1 MNLKGM
7 ASIVSQLRTQ
17 RADFVNQIGHIDA
30 ALIVL
35 GKVNGTY
42 ASQVPVRTTSAAGRK
57 RIAAAQR
64 ARWAKV
70 RGKAKVATAKRT
82 MSAKSRAKI
91 GAAQRRRWARVRA
104 KRK

>member
-7 ASIVSQLRTQ
+7 EAIFSQLRAQ

-35 GKVNGTY
+35 GKVNGTH
-42 ASQVPVRTTSAAGRK
+42 AQVAVRTISAAGRK

-70 RGKAKVATAKRT
+70 RGKSKAAPKRT
-82 MSAKSRAKI
+82 MSASSRRKI
-91 GAAQRRRWARVRA
+91 AAAQKKRWA
-104 KRK
+104 KFRKSKA

>member
-7 ASIVSQLRTQ
+7 ESIVSQLRAQ

-35 GKVNGTY
+35 GKVNGTH
-42 ASQVPVRTTSAAGRK
+42 ASQVAVRTISAAGRK

-64 ARWAKV
+64 TRWARV
-70 RGKAKVATAKRT
+70 RVKARVATPKRT
-82 MSAKSRAKI
+82 MSASSRRKI
-91 GAAQRRRWARVRA
+91 AAAQRARWA
-104 KRK
+104 KFRKSKA

>member
-1 MNLKGM
+1 MNLRG
-7 ASIVSQLRTQ
+7 IEEVVSQLRAQ

-35 GKVNGTY
+35 GKVNGTH
-42 ASQVPVRTTSAAGRK
+42 AHVAVRTISAAGRK

-70 RGKAKVATAKRT
+70 RGKVAPKRT
-82 MSAKSRAKI
+82 MSASSRRKI
-91 GAAQRRRWARVRA
+91 AAAQRARWAKVRA
-104 KRK
+104 ERR